1 MHVTEVARADNLL
14 QECQSCSQFK
24 VHQYTEK
31 RPNLPQVKVLYV
43 RNLKSDVTEEQLK
56 EKFEPYGKIERVK
69 KIKDYGFIHFED
81 RDDAVKA
88 MEDLNGTVISFKHC
102 WLFF

>member
-1 MHVTEVARADNLL
+1 M
-14 QECQSCSQFK
+14 
-24 VHQYTEK
+24 
-31 RPNLPQVKVLYV
+31 KVLYV

-88 MEDLNGTVISFKHC
+88 MEELNGTVISS
-102 WLFF
+102 